1 MQTPDQEWPHW
12 AAVLQHYHLDQLT
25 AWVLDAGGPFALLTA
40 QALYFFYPFMP
51 SGQIKVLTSM
61 LEEEEEMHAFI
72 RYLRGEHNPDE

>member
-40 QALYFFYPFMP
+40 QALYFFRTFLGPERADP
-51 SGQIKVLTSM
+51 LARM
-61 LEEEEEMHAFI
+61 LEDEGEVRRFVT
-72 RYLRGEHNPDE
+72 YLQSGESHG